1 MLKVDLHTHSADD
14 PADFIPHTTPELVD
28 RAAALGFDAL
38 AVTLHDRQ
46 LDIRDLAPYAKDRG
60 VVLIPGVERTI
71 LGRHV
76 LLLNFPP
83 LAQQVSSFD
92 ELARLKARYPDG
104 LVVAPH
110 PFFPL
115 TNCLRGWMHCVG
127 ELFDAVEVNAFYTD
141 LLDFNRQ
148 AVKWAKARGKPLVGS
163 SDAHRLSLL
172 GTTFSLVDAEPT
184 AGAICSAIRHG
195 RVQVRTRPIS
205 VSQAVLYAGGIT
217 LAGLRPSQSRLPRI
231 ASAS

>member
-14 PADFIPHTTPELVD
+14 PADFIPHSTLELID
-28 RAAALGFDAL
+28 RAAALRFDAL

-46 LDIRDLAPYAKDRG
+46 LDTRDLAAYAGERG
-60 VVLIPGVERTI
+60 VVLIPGVERTVV
-71 LGRHV
+71 GRHV

-83 LAQQVSSFD
+83 AAEAVSSFD
-92 ELARLKARYPDG
+92 ELARLKARHPEG

-115 TNCLRGWMHCVG
+115 TNCLRGWMHGVG
-127 ELFDAVEVNAFYTD
+127 ELFDAVEINAFYTE
-141 LLDFNRQ
+141 LVDFNRQ
-148 AVKWAKARGKPLVGS
+148 AVTWAKARGKPLVGS

-184 AGAICSAIRHG
+184 AGGICSAIRRG
-195 RVQVRTRPIS
+195 RVHVRTRPITAA
-205 VSQAVLYAGGIT
+205 QAVSYATRIT
-217 LAGLRPSQSRLPRI
+217 MAGFRPSRASRPVVV
-231 ASAS
+231 SA